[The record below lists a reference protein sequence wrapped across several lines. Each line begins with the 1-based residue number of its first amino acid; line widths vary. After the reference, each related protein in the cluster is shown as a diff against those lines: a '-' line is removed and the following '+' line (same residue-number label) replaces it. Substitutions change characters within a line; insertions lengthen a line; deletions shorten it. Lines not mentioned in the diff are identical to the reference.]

1 MTPTIE
7 AAKLI
12 KRAANRIPY
21 DIADM
26 NLYALDNCMKD
37 IIKALELTGYY
48 KKDEFVFYFK
58 SIDVLNAFNE
68 LYPDWSLKSKS
79 DKCRIPRH
87 VLMYILK
94 KYCHLSSI
102 ETGYITNYDRSSVDH
117 AFSVVKQEILHS
129 TGSYTRCLH
138 NILNKL
144 KENATTKTNT
154 TNQVAAV
161 D

>member
-37 IIKALELTGYY
+37 IIKALELVGY
-48 KKDEFVFYFK
+48 KKHEPLFYFK
-58 SIDVLNAFNE
+58 SVDVLNTFNE
-68 LYPDWSLKSKS
+68 LYPDWSIKSKS

-87 VLMYILK
+87 VLIYILK
-94 KYCHLSSI
+94 KYCHLSSTEI
-102 ETGYITNYDRSSVDH
+102 GYITNYDRSSIDH
-117 AFSVVKQEILHS
+117 AFGVVNKEVDNTI
-129 TGSYTRCLH
+129 GAYTICLH
-138 NILNKL
+138 NALNKL
-144 KENATTKTNT
+144 KENATTKTDT
-154 TNQVAAV
+154 TNHVAAV
-161 D
+161 N